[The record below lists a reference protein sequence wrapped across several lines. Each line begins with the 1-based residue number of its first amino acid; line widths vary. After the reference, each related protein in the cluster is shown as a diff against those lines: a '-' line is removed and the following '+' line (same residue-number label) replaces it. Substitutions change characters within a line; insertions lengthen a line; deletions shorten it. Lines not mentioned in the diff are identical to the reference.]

1 MKIID
6 FDFVLK
12 NLDKQINIAAK
23 ANKRKYKI
31 VKLLSGIDNK
41 VATN

>member
-1 MKIID
+1 MKNID

-12 NLDKQINIAAK
+12 NLNKHINIAAK

-31 VKLLSGIDNK
+31 VKLLSSIDKPILN
-41 VATN
+41 